1 MPGVGAGLASK
12 WFSSLLFSL
21 MFLPALVYAA
31 EDGALIAA
39 SDISANEQLR
49 QQARERAQLEQNT
62 PHADIRLERPDAVL
76 PDYPPNEKPCFVIDT
91 IALQG
96 EALQQFQWALKSVAD
111 ARGRCLGGQGIMLII
126 KKVQN
131 AILAKGYVTTRV
143 MAQEQDLTKGLLV
156 LTVQP
161 GRVAKIRF
169 GNDVSWRGRLWNAVP
184 ASSGDILNL
193 RDVEQGL
200 ENFKRVPSATADI
213 KIVPGEREATSD
225 LVVNWQETQP
235 VRLNI
240 GLDDSGSQSTG
251 RYLGTATLAV
261 DSPLAQND
269 LFYASIG
276 KNMFEQGPFGNRS
289 HALNYFFPVGY
300 WAFSANY
307 NDYTYHQNIP
317 NANEILSYDGRS
329 ENVVLT
335 LSRLLYRDQSNKTTL
350 NMRTYRRRSSNSVND
365 IEIDQQRRRTAGW
378 ELGVSQRSYLG
389 STTLDASINWRRGTG
404 AWGATPAP
412 EESTNSGSARA
423 GMLFGDVGLNHPFSL
438 AEQPFRYYT
447 TIRTQWSSSALTP
460 QKRLAIAGRY
470 TVRGFDGEQMLS
482 GEKGLIWRN
491 ELGWNVF
498 ASGHEFYI
506 AADYGRVDGPGT
518 RYLVGHQLAGAA
530 AGIRGTLIQ
539 RVSYDLFTGIPLMK
553 PDDFHTSGVTAGFS
567 INVEI

>member
-1 MPGVGAGLASK
+1 MPGVGTGLASK
-12 WFSSLLFSL
+12 WFSSLLLSL

-251 RYLGTATLAV
+251 RYLGTV
-261 DSPLAQND
+261 P
-269 LFYASIG
+269 
-276 KNMFEQGPFGNRS
+276 
-289 HALNYFFPVGY
+289 
-300 WAFSANY
+300 
-307 NDYTYHQNIP
+307 
-317 NANEILSYDGRS
+317 
-329 ENVVLT
+329 
-335 LSRLLYRDQSNKTTL
+335 
-350 NMRTYRRRSSNSVND
+350 RR
-365 IEIDQQRRRTAGW
+365 
-378 ELGVSQRSYLG
+378 VSQSLLSQETRL
-389 STTLDASINWRRGTG
+389 N
-404 AWGATPAP
+404 TPENFIVTVHLQCKA
-412 EESTNSGSARA
+412 ARA
-423 GMLFGDVGLNHPFSL
+423 QLNSQGRWP
-438 AEQPFRYYT
+438 
-447 TIRTQWSSSALTP
+447 P
-460 QKRLAIAGRY
+460 QA
-470 TVRGFDGEQMLS
+470 M
-482 GEKGLIWRN
+482 
-491 ELGWNVF
+491 
-498 ASGHEFYI
+498 
-506 AADYGRVDGPGT
+506 
-518 RYLVGHQLAGAA
+518 
-530 AGIRGTLIQ
+530 
-539 RVSYDLFTGIPLMK
+539 FT
-553 PDDFHTSGVTAGFS
+553 
-567 INVEI
+567 